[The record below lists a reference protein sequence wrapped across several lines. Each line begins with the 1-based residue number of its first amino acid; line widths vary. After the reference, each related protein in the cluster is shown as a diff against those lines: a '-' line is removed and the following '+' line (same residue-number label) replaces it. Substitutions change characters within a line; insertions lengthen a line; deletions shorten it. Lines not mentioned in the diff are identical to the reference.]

1 MSELPEVERCCICG
15 GEARLTREVRPI
27 TILARSVAV
36 EDVFYRCSQCGEE
49 VYRPGMME
57 AVMRLATAKIREE
70 DGLLAPDQVR
80 GIRRKYGLT
89 QPEFERLLGVGA
101 NTVVRWERG
110 TVPQGSAAD
119 SLLRLLDQFPDNARF
134 LATLHGVELAEGE
147 RKARTKAA

>member
-1 MSELPEVERCCICG
+1 MNVG
-15 GEARLTREVRPI
+15 GRTV
-27 TILARSVAV
+27 
-36 EDVFYRCSQCGEE
+36 DVPDEFYRCRDCTEE
-49 VYRPGMME
+49 YYHPGMLDTVLRR
-57 AVMRLATAKIREE
+57 AVARVREE
-70 DGLLAPDQVR
+70 DALLTPDQVR

-119 SLLRLLDQFPDNARF
+119 SLLRLLDEFPENARF
-134 LATLHGVELAEGE
+134 LAALHGVRLREDG

>member
-1 MSELPEVERCCICG
+1 MSDLAEVDRCPICG
-15 GEARLTREVRPI
+15 GEAHLTREVRPI

-36 EDVFYRCSQCGEE
+36 EDQFYRCTMCHEE
-49 VYRPGMME
+49 VYRPGMMD
-57 AVMRLATAKIREE
+57 AVMRRATAQIRGE
-70 DGLLAPDQVR
+70 DGLLTPGQVR

-119 SLLRLLDQFPDNARF
+119 SLLRLLDQFPENARF
-134 LATLHGVELAEGE
+134 LAGLHGVELPADG
-147 RKARTKAA
+147 RKAGTKAA

>member
-36 EDVFYRCSQCGEE
+36 EDEFYRCSQCGEE

-57 AVMRLATAKIREE
+57 AVIRLATAKIREE
-70 DGLLAPDQVR
+70 DALLTPDQVR

-119 SLLRLLDQFPDNARF
+119 SLLRLLDQFPENARF
-134 LATLHGVELAEGE
+134 LASLHGVELAEDG

>member
-1 MSELPEVERCCICG
+1 MSELPSVDRCPVCG
-15 GEARLTREVRPI
+15 GDAHLTREVRPI

-36 EDVFYRCSQCGEE
+36 EDEFYRCSRCGEE
-49 VYRPGMME
+49 VYRPGMMD
-57 AVMRLATAKIREE
+57 AVMRRATAKIREE
-70 DGLLAPDQVR
+70 DGLLTPDEVR
-80 GIRRKYGLT
+80 AVRRKFGLT

-119 SLLRLLDQFPDNARF
+119 SLLRLLDEFPENARF
-134 LATLHGVELAEGE
+134 LADLHGVELPGNG

>member
-1 MSELPEVERCCICG
+1 MSELPPVDRCPICG
-15 GEARLTREVRPI
+15 GEAYLTREVRPI

-36 EDVFYRCSQCGEE
+36 EDEFYRCTECREE
-49 VYRPGMME
+49 VYRPGMMD
-57 AVMRLATAKIREE
+57 AVMRRATAKIREE
-70 DGLLAPDQVR
+70 DGLLTPDDVR
-80 GIRRKYGLT
+80 AVRRKLGLT

-119 SLLRLLDQFPDNARF
+119 SLLRLLDEFSVNARF
-134 LATLHGVELAEGE
+134 LADLHGVELPTNG